1 MRIFGRKNKSF
12 HVSSTSYNIVNNFE
26 ETTIKECVKMDQ
38 LNESI
43 YSKLLLKATKAQKN
57 VRNSS
62 IYMTIEV
69 PPPPRPSNRD
79 RITIWQKRTVTRSVI
94 DQSEAVL
101 FLESKGLKYGIDYE
115 AYQAIELSKEY
126 KSQHNIKE
134 SSVDKSKQFD
144 NIFTSSDTNMIRRK
158 SLKNVN
164 YIGQPRPFSVES
176 TLNVHESEFVEEPIV
191 HEPQHVIN
199 INTTLPSA
207 PPMPIPYHGGSA
219 LPHPPLVLLSI
230 AGIFTP
236 PA

>member
-79 RITIWQKRTVTRSVI
+79 RITIWQKRTATRSVI

-164 YIGQPRPFSVES
+164 YIGLTRQ
-176 TLNVHESEFVEEPIV
+176 TSEVYEPTPNYNFGEEPV
-191 HEPQHVIN
+191 SQEQHHVIN
-199 INTTLPSA
+199 INTTIPSA
-207 PPMPIPYHGGSA
+207 PPQPQQQPQPLPRPPQHMYPQIEGYH
-219 LPHPPLVLLSI
+219 
-230 AGIFTP
+230 F
-236 PA
+236 